1 MQHAV
6 VTRNVQTKGEW
17 KWAQLSKGEGKG
29 KGESKS
35 KGKGKG
41 EVLTKYVILRA
52 KDKVWSLKMRSE
64 L

>member
-1 MQHAV
+1 
-6 VTRNVQTKGEW
+6 
-17 KWAQLSKGEGKG
+17 LSKGEGKG

-52 KDKVWSLKMRSE
+52 KDKV
-64 L
+64 